1 MTVKYVRTRNG
12 KAWVQVGELNEDEW
26 MEWLER
32 TNANG
37 VAKITSINPP
47 DKSLARTRRKPNQGR
62 KNSIKC
68 KILE

>member
-37 VAKITSINPP
+37 VAKITSIN
-47 DKSLARTRRKPNQGR
+47 RRAVLHQSRQQAQDGEDPEPQG
-62 KNSIKC
+62 
-68 KILE
+68 